1 MDSDLKA
8 AGNPD
13 LSPRAGIAMLTLQIR
28 ATAQEAGALEAQYT
42 PIDHEAARQQ
52 LRDRLNPLIEERER
66 AFVAELESV
75 RVETERTLGA
85 ARREAAD
92 IVAERLA
99 RQEAERIAAEAAE
112 AERLAAEAA
121 EAERLEVER
130 LAAEAAEAE
139 RLEVERLAAE
149 AAEAQRLE
157 DERLEAER
165 AAAERLEVARV
176 ALAANV
182 LTETEVL
189 DEPEAEYAPTSVFAP
204 IVEAAEPTEVLQPS
218 QVLSPQ
224 TPPAPAALPV
234 LASSQAPIN
243 VTIDADAFARVFAT
257 VFASLIEHRLV
268 DQPTQMYMRPMMEAP
283 APVQPKQGFWSH
295 ARHPDVLLM
304 GLATI
309 IVLVVLAAWLV

>member
-112 AERLAAEAA
+112 A
-121 EAERLEVER
+121 
-130 LAAEAAEAE
+130 
-139 RLEVERLAAE
+139 ERLAAE